1 MYWAFQDVVV
11 DGARHPLPLSW
22 VVPGGDGRLFVE
34 IGFGNGEFLA
44 HLGRAEPGATVV
56 GIEVSQWCVTKAA
69 RRVQACGLTNVRLL
83 WGDARHLIPLCFAP
97 ASLDRVILNFPC
109 PWPKNRHASRRV
121 TSPEFAGLLSR
132 FLKPGG
138 FFSLATDVDWYARS
152 ARECFAALPGFSLRE
167 ERTNPQREYL
177 TKYERKWKEEGR
189 DTFTL
194 EVEWSG
200 GGVPA
205 PEPRSEEES
214 LEMDMPNCGQ
224 GLASVLKGL
233 LDREGGQGDHRF
245 VFREAFTSPGGE
257 GILLAITVDEGFE
270 QHFFLRFYPSRGRI
284 AVKPDPTTLPYRTP
298 AVKEALKEAARA
310 LGSPASR
317 KA

>member
-109 PWPKNRHASRRV
+109 PWP
-121 TSPEFAGLLSR
+121 
-132 FLKPGG
+132 
-138 FFSLATDVDWYARS
+138 
-152 ARECFAALPGFSLRE
+152 
-167 ERTNPQREYL
+167 
-177 TKYERKWKEEGR
+177 
-189 DTFTL
+189 
-194 EVEWSG
+194 
-200 GGVPA
+200 
-205 PEPRSEEES
+205 
-214 LEMDMPNCGQ
+214 
-224 GLASVLKGL
+224 
-233 LDREGGQGDHRF
+233 
-245 VFREAFTSPGGE
+245 
-257 GILLAITVDEGFE
+257 
-270 QHFFLRFYPSRGRI
+270 
-284 AVKPDPTTLPYRTP
+284 
-298 AVKEALKEAARA
+298 
-310 LGSPASR
+310 
-317 KA
+317 